1 MRKTMI
7 GFAVMLAVTTSAY
20 ANEKIT
26 EDSFAVTNV
35 PSHQSVMFTIVE
47 KNPEDRKREGDYYR
61 DRVRG
66 EAEGIA
72 RDRVNRKHPRGY
84 DRFRRTEDVIRDIDW
99 NIKEGKRKGEDAIK
113 I

>member
-26 EDSFAVTNV
+26 EDSFAITNV
-35 PSHQSVMFTIVE
+35 PSHQTVMFTIVE
-47 KNPEDRKREGDYYR
+47 KDPESRKRDGDYYR
-61 DRVRG
+61 DRVRS
-66 EAEGIA
+66 EAEDIA
-72 RDRVNRKHPRGY
+72 RDRVRDKHPDGY
-84 DRFRRTEDVIRDIDW
+84 DKFRQAEDIVRDIGW
-99 NIKEGKRKGEDAIK
+99 HIKEGKRKGEDAIK